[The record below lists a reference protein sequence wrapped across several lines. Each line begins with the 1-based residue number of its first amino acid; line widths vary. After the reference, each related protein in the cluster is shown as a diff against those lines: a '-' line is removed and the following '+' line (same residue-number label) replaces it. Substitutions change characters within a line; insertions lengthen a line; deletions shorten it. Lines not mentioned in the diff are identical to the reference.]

1 MIIKGDL
8 NGDGMITYAD
18 LVILKAYDLQK
29 ISLTDN
35 QFLAAD
41 ISGDG
46 EVGAWDLSKLQRH
59 LLGKEMIN
67 EVIDNG
73 T

>member
-18 LVILKAYDLQK
+18 LVILRAYLLEK

-35 QFLAAD
+35 QILAAD
-41 ISGDG
+41 ISGEGNISIFD
-46 EVGAWDLSKLQRH
+46 VSKLQRH
-59 LLGKEMIN
+59 LLGIEMIN
-67 EVIDNG
+67 EVIE
-73 T
+73 

>member
-18 LVILKAYDLQK
+18 VVILQAYLLGK
-29 ISLTDN
+29 ISLTNN
-35 QFLAAD
+35 QILAAD
-41 ISGDG
+41 ISGEGDISIL
-46 EVGAWDLSKLQRH
+46 DLAKLHRH